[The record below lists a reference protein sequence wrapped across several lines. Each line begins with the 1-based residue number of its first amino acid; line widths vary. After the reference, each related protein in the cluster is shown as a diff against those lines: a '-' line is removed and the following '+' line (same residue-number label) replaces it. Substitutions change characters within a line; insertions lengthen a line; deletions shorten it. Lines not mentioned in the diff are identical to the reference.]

1 MRVGIKMAGLSSLG
15 RGPTD
20 MSRYEDPP
28 DNQQYYVNTT
38 AAIPTGHPGLYNTQH
53 SPCSP
58 NTHYFGCKHEKI
70 CFCGLTERLPL
81 EVAEGL

>member
-1 MRVGIKMAGLSSLG
+1 MSALSNIG
-15 RGPTD
+15 RGYAD

-28 DNQQYYVNTT
+28 DAQQYYVQAAQEQACSPSTT
-38 AAIPTGHPGLYNTQH
+38 YNGRLGM
-53 SPCSP
+53 CSP
-58 NTHYFGCKHEKI
+58 NTHYFGCKHEKV

>member
-1 MRVGIKMAGLSSLG
+1 MSIGEHLLVERARLG
-15 RGPTD
+15 RGPTT

-28 DNQQYYVNTT
+28 DAQQYYVQTNPG
-38 AAIPTGHPGLYNTQH
+38 PTYPPGHTPR
-53 SPCSP
+53 SICSP
-58 NTHYFGCKHEKI
+58 NTHYFGCKHEKV